1 MNILNNYNAKLLKR
15 SVLETGSAY
24 IKQRWTSSGVHL
36 GDETSSH
43 LILVLGREE
52 STWERR
58 WCSHRKGALGGSDQ
72 VNPSSTGICLYFSEV
87 LQLRV
92 WLEII
97 FCQVQDPEP
106 AVSVCMT
113 QDSTCIECSPEE
125 SSHGEVK
132 HKSLN
137 HKCHSGLSGQLW
149 LILFCFTL
157 RKLQL
162 SISWNNSC
170 SLCNLINQVTQL
182 THHSIKNNYIRQ
194 GAGNAKTG
202 AQNCSHAAQA
212 VLQSMAQRLRSH
224 HCGRV
229 KNTYHQGRILVGLGS
244 QTWKSAFPRMPHTL
258 LACGP
263 ENNSEKHRRRDNDTV
278 MWQGLQRAR
287 WVWSGCKSKGGE
299 IYPHTGGQSS
309 QDSWLV
315 VPEWQF
321 RGSLKSECQC

>member
-1 MNILNNYNAKLLKR
+1 MNIFNNYNAKLLKR

-24 IKQRWTSSGVHL
+24 IKQRWTSSG
-36 GDETSSH
+36 
-43 LILVLGREE
+43 LGREE

-58 WCSHRKGALGGSDQ
+58 WCSHQTGALGGSDQ
-72 VNPSSTGICLYFSEV
+72 VNPSSTGICLYFSDI
-87 LQLRV
+87 LWLRV

-97 FCQVQDPEP
+97 FCRVQDPEP
-106 AVSVCMT
+106 AVSLYMT

-125 SSHGEVK
+125 SSQGEVK

-137 HKCHSGLSGQLW
+137 HKGHSGLSGQLW

-162 SISWNNSC
+162 SISWNTFY
-170 SLCNLINQVTQL
+170 SLCILINQVTQL
-182 THHSIKNNYIRQ
+182 THHSIKNNYTRQ

-212 VLQSMAQRLRSH
+212 VLQSMAQRLQSH

-229 KNTYHQGRILVGLGS
+229 KNTYRQGWILVGLGS

-258 LACGP
+258 LARGP
-263 ENNSEKHRRRDNDTV
+263 ENNLEKHRCRDNNTV
-278 MWQGLQRAR
+278 M
-287 WVWSGCKSKGGE
+287 
-299 IYPHTGGQSS
+299 
-309 QDSWLV
+309 
-315 VPEWQF
+315 
-321 RGSLKSECQC
+321 